1 MRDLLDILSHA
12 ADLKTRGEPATLATV
27 VAVEGS
33 SYRLPGARMLI
44 DAAGRRLGA
53 VSGGCLEA
61 DIARRGRLLSDDNP
75 TALIDYDNSDTD
87 ANWGLGCNGAIKIL
101 IERLSPGPADSAL
114 NFLRHCVQQRI
125 PGIIATL
132 FAGPATGRLTLTST
146 TNISTISD
154 PDLATAVLFD
164 ARNSLETGETAT
176 VIYETTL
183 GPVHALIESI
193 RPPLPLSIFG
203 AGHDALPLVAAA
215 KSLGWHVTI
224 CDRRQSY
231 ARPDHFPNADA
242 VIACPAQEISHRI
255 NLNADAVAVIMTHH
269 YPDDCALLNIL
280 LRSKVNYVGLLGP
293 RSRTDRMLSDCAIE
307 FQSKL
312 HAPIGLDIGADGPD
326 QVAISIV
333 AEILAWKNK
342 RPATPLSSRPGPIHQ
357 PAVRLIHRAQEIEPQ
372 RHRDAETQRKK
383 SERKLTTNEH
393 E

>member
-12 ADLKTRGEPATLATV
+12 ADLKNRNESATLATV

-61 DIARRGRLLSDDNP
+61 DIARRGRLLTVDHP
-75 TALIDYDNSDTD
+75 TTLIDYDNSDPD
-87 ANWGLGCNGAIKIL
+87 ANWGLGLGCNGAIKIL
-101 IERLSPGPADSAL
+101 IERLFPGPADSAL
-114 NFLRHCVQQRI
+114 NFLRNCVEQRT
-125 PGIIATL
+125 PGVMATV
-132 FAGPATGRLTLTST
+132 FAGPAAGRLMLTST
-146 TNISTISD
+146 ANPLSTISD

-164 ARNSLETGETAT
+164 ARNCLETGETAP

-193 RPPLPLSIFG
+193 RPPLPLLIFG
-203 AGHDALPLVAAA
+203 AGHDAVPLVNCA
-215 KSLGWHVTI
+215 KSLGWHVTV

-242 VIACPAQEISHRI
+242 VIACPAAEISNRI
-255 NLNADAVAVIMTHH
+255 NLNSDAVAVIMTHH
-269 YPDDCALLNIL
+269 YPDDRALLDIL
-280 LRSKVNYVGLLGP
+280 LRSPVSYVGVLGP
-293 RSRTDRMLSDCAIE
+293 RARTDRMLCESATE

-312 HAPIGLDIGADGPD
+312 HAPIGLDLGADGPE

-342 RPATPLSSRPGPIHQ
+342 RPATPLRSRPGPIHH
-357 PAVRLIHRAQEIEPQ
+357 PATRLLRST
-372 RHRDAETQRKK
+372 DTKK
-383 SERKLTTNEH
+383 QNKEFIATDEH
-393 E
+393 